1 METRGRYTR
10 DEIYSQPESWKD
22 AYEVFITHIKAIQE
36 TLLIRDL
43 QQVIFTGC
51 GSTYYLSCTAAAIFQ
66 EMTGLVAKGTPAS
79 ELWLSP
85 KSSYSSNGRI
95 LLIAISRSGETTE
108 TIQACK
114 AFNANNRGSIVTFVC
129 YPESTLT
136 KLGAL
141 NLVFPSGMENSIA
154 QTRAFSTLLL
164 GVIGLCAI
172 WSNQLEIIDQIS
184 SISTYGRKLLNKF
197 YFIAESYGRNLGI
210 DQIYFLGSAARYGLA
225 CELALKM
232 KEMSLTHSEAFHFL
246 EFRHGPK
253 AIVNRKTLMVGL
265 VSANNFGHE
274 FKVLEEIKEL
284 GAEVLTIG
292 EKGTDISF
300 NSGLEEVIRNIL
312 YLPIGQMMAYERSIA
327 KGLDPDHPN
336 NLDSVVELPE

>member
-1 METRGRYTR
+1 METRGRYTYE
-10 DEIYSQPESWKD
+10 EIYSQPDSWID
-22 AYEVFITHIKAIQE
+22 AYEVLITHIKTIQE
-36 TLLIRDL
+36 ALLIHDR

-51 GSTYYLSCTAAAIFQ
+51 GSTYYLACTAAAIFQ
-66 EMTGLVAKGTPAS
+66 EMTGLEAKGIPAS

-85 KSSYSSNGRI
+85 KSSYISNGRI
-95 LLIAISRSGETTE
+95 LLIALSRSGETTE
-108 TIQACK
+108 TIHACK
-114 AFNANNRGSIVTFVC
+114 AFTSSNRGSIVTFVC
-129 YPESTLT
+129 YPASTLT
-136 KLGAL
+136 QLGSV
-141 NLVFPSGMENSIA
+141 NLVFPSGMEKSIA

-164 GVIGLCAI
+164 GVIGLCAL
-172 WSNQLEIIDQIS
+172 WSNQLELLNQITA
-184 SISTYGRKLLNKF
+184 ISTIGRNLLKKF
-197 YFIAESYGRNLGI
+197 DSTAETIGKNLGI
-210 DQIYFLGSAARYGLA
+210 DQIYFLGSGPRYGLA
-225 CELALKM
+225 SELALKM

-265 VSANNFGHE
+265 VSEHNFGHE
-274 FKVLEEIKEL
+274 VKVLEEIKEL

-312 YLPIGQMMAYERSIA
+312 YLPIGQMLAYERSIA

-336 NLDSVVELPE
+336 NLESVVKLSE